1 MTYRKLSYEER
12 VDAAIDRV
20 RYQPIQDLVPHILR
34 WIDKDKHAWD
44 YFEEWYVDELVN
56 QKSDYDGNGYEG

>member
-1 MTYRKLSYEER
+1 
-12 VDAAIDRV
+12 V

-44 YFEEWYVDELVN
+44 YFEEWYVEELVN